1 MLNSSSS
8 VIIDIL
14 LNLGLSLTWCWLVN
28 WHLDVLVKI
37 GDHNRP
43 QGRVLGVEH
52 LVVDGPKPV
61 EIEHLLIPACDWLHL
76 TVSLVSDAV
85 IDEQQ
90 LWCGKKFGDWVNV
103 WVWLEP
109 WEEWSV
115 VIDVLYECVSSIT
128 VGSHGR
134 NNDRTV
140 LVLES
145 LGLAHAGSPSRNCL
159 IVDSC

>member
-1 MLNSSSS
+1 MLNSSAS
-8 VIIDIL
+8 VKIDVL
-14 LNLGLSLTWCWLVN
+14 LDLRLSLSWCRLVD
-28 WHLDVLVKI
+28 WHLDVLVEI

-61 EIEHLLIPACDWLHL
+61 EIEHLLVPARDWLHL

-85 IDEQQ
+85 VDEQQ
-90 LWCGKKFGDWVNV
+90 LWCWKKLSKWVNV
-103 WVWLEP
+103 WVCNEA
-109 WEEWSV
+109 WEEWAV
-115 VIDVLYECVSSIT
+115 VVDVLYECVGGIS

-140 LVLES
+140 LVLKS
-145 LGLAHAGSPSRNCL
+145 LGWTNAGSPS
-159 IVDSC
+159 